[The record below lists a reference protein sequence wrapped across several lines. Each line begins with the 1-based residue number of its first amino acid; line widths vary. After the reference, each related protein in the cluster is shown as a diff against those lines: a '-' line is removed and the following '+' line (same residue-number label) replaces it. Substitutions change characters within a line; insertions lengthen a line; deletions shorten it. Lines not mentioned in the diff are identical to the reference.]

1 MNKLKLK
8 IPEAQKQQLYQAIV
22 TLYTVA
28 LGIVLTLG
36 SQFLSDGFGLPAADP
51 VSDPLLGLGTTHFT
65 DIAADSF
72 TGAVTGAV
80 TGNVTGNVTGDLTGN
95 VTSAINSENIG
106 VPTVISSDIAF
117 GTLTGTIATVGA
129 DEVWLVHS
137 VFISVTTD
145 FDATG
150 DAALIVGD
158 GDDTDGFIVL
168 ADAELQVADT
178 EGTGFAP
185 GWQGMTAATL
195 GAYLDLNHNVFI
207 YDGAETIDYT
217 ISGTSLSAG
226 AATVYVWY
234 TRIQ

>member
-22 TLYTVA
+22 TLFTVA

-36 SQFLSDGFGLPAADP
+36 SQFLSDGFGLPAESP
-51 VSDPLLGLGTTHFT
+51 VADPLLGLGTTHFT

-80 TGNVTGNVTGDLTGN
+80 TGNVTGDLTGN
-95 VTSAINSENIG
+95 VTSAINTENIG
-106 VPTVISSDIAF
+106 LPTVISSDIAF
-117 GTLTGTIATVGA
+117 GTLTGTVATIAA

-137 VFISVTTD
+137 VFVSVTTN

-150 DAALIVGD
+150 DAALIIGD

-207 YDGAETIDYT
+207 YAGAETIDYT
-217 ISGTSLSAG
+217 ISGTSLTAG